1 MSNILH
7 TNRDYLSARHAR
19 LTIGVLFE
27 NMPNEQQEYLSQ
39 ILAGVRSVAQEQD
52 VNLLCFAGGHLYHT
66 LYTQFDTQRNIL
78 YELISADTVSGLLV
92 LGTINTYAPLSKTAE
107 FYRRYSHLPLVH
119 IGLPLEDVSTV
130 VATEAVGLYDAMVH
144 LIRDHHYRRIA
155 FINCPENRP
164 TARPRYQAYV
174 QALTDYGLAIDP
186 DLIVAGDW
194 TIRAGGEAVALLLD
208 QRKAD
213 VQAIVASNDNMALG
227 ALAALQARGIH
238 VPYDIA
244 LVGFDDTRMA
254 QMAIPSLTTVRQP
267 MYELGAQSLLLLLAK
282 IAGETTP
289 SKVQLPAKLIIRQ
302 SCGCPDPAVAKIAV
316 CTPPEQTQPDDRVV
330 LTPREQLV
338 AAAVPLL
345 GATKDAAR
353 WIEDLF
359 NAFVSDSEHGS
370 PGLFISTLDKTLRQV
385 SQNGGDIAQ
394 WQDFITLLQRLYPA
408 LLSIPALW
416 QGETLCHQA
425 RVFIGEMARKE
436 LAQRQL
442 QADQQNIVLRLFG
455 QALVTTF
462 DVETLVHIVG
472 ERITQLG
479 IPSCYIA
486 LYENPQPYTYPQ
498 PAPEWAHLILAC
510 RGMEIQCTAA
520 PDQTGKDGWR
530 FRSAQLLPAGMLP
543 QDRRYSIV
551 VEPLYFQNDQIGFAL
566 LEMGPHEGV
575 VYEIV
580 REQIS
585 SALKGALLFQEQKR
599 TEAALEQAYAAVEQQ
614 VQERTV
620 ELEQEIAER
629 KQAEKMQETLIAE
642 LEAKNTELER
652 FTYTVSHDLKSP
664 LITIGGFVG
673 FLEKDALAGDV
684 ERIQADMTYIN
695 DAVSKMQ
702 RLLGELLELSRIGRQ
717 MNPPET
723 IPFAEI
729 AREAVAVVHGRLAS
743 RGVEVEVASDL
754 PDVYGDR
761 ARLVEVVQN
770 LVDNACKF
778 MGDQPHPRIEIG
790 VRWKEDEPVFFV
802 RDNGMG
808 IEPQYQSKVFDLFE
822 KLDSQSEGTGV
833 GLALVKRI
841 VETHGGKI
849 WVESAGVGQGST
861 FCFTLSGRTLDVRDN
876 ERRSRLP
883 KG

>member
-1 MSNILH
+1 MHDTLH
-7 TNRDYLSARHAR
+7 THRDCLSSHHAR
-19 LTIGVLFE
+19 LPIGMLFE

-39 ILAGVRSVAQEQD
+39 ILAGVRSVAQAQD

-78 YELISADTVSGLLV
+78 YELVNADTVSGLIV

-107 FYRRYSHLPLVH
+107 FYRRYSQLPLVH
-119 IGLPLEDVSTV
+119 IGLPLEDVPTV
-130 VATEAVGLYDAMVH
+130 VATEAVGLYDAVVH
-144 LIRDHHYRRIA
+144 LIRDHHCRRIA
-155 FINCPENRP
+155 FINSPENRP

-174 QALTDYGLAIDP
+174 QALTDHGIPVDP

-194 TIRAGGEAVALLLD
+194 TIHAGGAAVALLLD
-208 QRKAD
+208 QRKTN

-254 QMAIPSLTTVRQP
+254 QMSIPSLTTVRQP
-267 MYELGAQSLLLLLAK
+267 MYELGAQALKLLLAK
-282 IAGETTP
+282 IAGEAP
-289 SKVQLPAKLIIRQ
+289 LSKVHLPAKLVIRQ
-302 SCGCPDPAVAKIAV
+302 SCGCPDPAVAKIAAWSFSA
-316 CTPPEQTQPDDRVV
+316 QTQPDDRGM
-330 LTPREQLV
+330 LTQREQMV
-338 AAAVPLL
+338 AASVSLL

-353 WIEDLF
+353 WIEVLF
-359 NAFVSDSEHGS
+359 DAFVADSEDRS
-370 PGLFISTLDKTLRQV
+370 PGLFIATLDKTLRQV
-385 SQNGGDIAQ
+385 SQNGEDIVQ
-394 WQDFITLLQRLYPA
+394 WQDVISLLWRSCPVIMRVPA
-408 LLSIPALW
+408 LRRA
-416 QGETLCHQA
+416 ETLCHQA
-425 RVFIGEMARKE
+425 RVFIGEMAWKE
-436 LAQRQL
+436 LAQRQMR
-442 QADQQNIVLRLFG
+442 ADQQNIVLRLLG

-462 DVETLVHIVG
+462 DVETLVHIVA

-498 PAPEWAHLILAC
+498 PAPEWAQLILAC
-510 RGMEIQCTAA
+510 RGTEIQCAAA
-520 PDQTGKDGWR
+520 PDPTGGDVWR
-530 FRSAQLLPAGMLP
+530 FRSAQLLPAGMVP

-551 VEPLYFQNDQIGFAL
+551 VEPLYFQDDQIGFAL

-575 VYEIV
+575 VYELV

-585 SALKGALLFQEQKR
+585 SALKGALLFREQKR
-599 TEAALEQAYAAVEQQ
+599 TETALEKAYAEVEKQ
-614 VQERTV
+614 VQERTI
-620 ELEQEIAER
+620 ELEQEIVER

-684 ERIQADMTYIN
+684 ERVQADMMYIN

-717 MNPPET
+717 MNSLET
-723 IPFAEI
+723 IAFGDI
-729 AREAVAVVHGRLAS
+729 ARDAIALVHGRIEA
-743 RGVEVEVASDL
+743 RGVVVEIAPDL
-754 PDVYGDR
+754 PTVYGDR
-761 ARLVEVVQN
+761 ARLVEVLQN
-770 LVDNACKF
+770 LLDNACKF
-778 MGDQPHPRIEIG
+778 MGDQLHPRVEIG
-790 VRWKEDEPVFFV
+790 MRQAEEGTVFYV
-802 RDNGMG
+802 RDNGIG
-808 IEPQYQSKVFDLFE
+808 IAPQYQGKVFELFE

-849 WVESAGVGQGST
+849 WLESEGRGTGSA
-861 FCFTLSGRTLDVRDN
+861 FYFTLSGNTSDIRHN
-876 ERRSRLP
+876 E
-883 KG
+883 